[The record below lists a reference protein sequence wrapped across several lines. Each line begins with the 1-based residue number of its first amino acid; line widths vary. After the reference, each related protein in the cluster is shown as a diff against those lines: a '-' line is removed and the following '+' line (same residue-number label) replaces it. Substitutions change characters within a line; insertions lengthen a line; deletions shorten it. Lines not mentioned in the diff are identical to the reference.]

1 MKNILELSPHQLRRA
16 AQIKEQITSLE
27 KQMQAL
33 FGQGADA
40 AKNNGGMSAAARA
53 KISAALKA
61 RWAKI
66 KAAKQGQAPAKQVQ
80 NSSGRKT
87 MSAAQRAKIASTLK
101 ARWAKIKAAKKGQTP
116 VKPTQK
122 SPARKTMSAAQRAKI
137 AATLKARWAKIKA
150 AKAQAKK

>member
-1 MKNILELSPHQLRRA
+1 MKTLLDLSPQQLRRA
-16 AQIKEQITSLE
+16 AQIKEQIASLE

-33 FGQGADA
+33 LNQGAA
-40 AKNNGGMSAAARA
+40 PAKKSGGLSPAARA

-66 KAAKQGQAPAKQVQ
+66 KAAKNNPSTAKAVV
-80 NSSGRKT
+80 K
-87 MSAAQRAKIASTLK
+87 ST
-101 ARWAKIKAAKKGQTP
+101 
-116 VKPTQK
+116 
-122 SPARKTMSAAQRAKI
+122 ARKTMSAAQRAKI